1 MAFPFRFYRVYVW
14 RYYTHVK
21 RRQRQLLW
29 EYRRILVCVYL
40 RDSPRNVIGVLY
52 CFDTVVSSGAT
63 KLLLFFFFF
72 ESEIP
77 IGFSNLHKTKWYS
90 THIPLT
96 FLISL
101 CRIISAGSIALANPI
116 NANFVFFLFDVC
128 IYAFRPLYEIKYTRA
143 THLQSSDYYRANE
156 LIFISHVKDKSVL

>member
-1 MAFPFRFYRVYVW
+1 MYTCDATTHTSNGDNDNFCGNIVVYSYVCICGT
-14 RYYTHVK
+14 RLETSSAYCIVLTLLSRPVQ
-21 RRQRQLLW
+21 RRNC
-29 EYRRILVCVYL
+29 Y
-40 RDSPRNVIGVLY
+40 
-52 CFDTVVSSGAT
+52 F
-63 KLLLFFFFF
+63 FFFFF

-77 IGFSNLHKTKWYS
+77 IGFSNLHKTKWYN

-128 IYAFRPLYEIKYTRA
+128 IYVFRPLYEIKYTRA